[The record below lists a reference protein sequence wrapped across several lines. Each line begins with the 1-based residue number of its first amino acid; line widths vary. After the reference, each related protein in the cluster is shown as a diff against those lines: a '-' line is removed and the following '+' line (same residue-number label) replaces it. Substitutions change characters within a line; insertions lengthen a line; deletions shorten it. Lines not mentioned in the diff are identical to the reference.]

1 MTTSPD
7 IAARGRETH
16 AEVCAHDHVMR
27 YRRCGVGRTLLVLD
41 GADGADP
48 LWPDLV
54 DAMGARF
61 RLVAPDVH
69 PGAMTGRWLADFLEG
84 LGIACV
90 DVVATDACC
99 VAALELALLY
109 PERVTAIV
117 LLADAEADDD
127 LPLVDGS
134 LVSGTPAAPV
144 PLLVARR
151 APGTRVVL
159 PLVARFL
166 DGPSAG

>member
-27 YRRCGVGRTLLVLD
+27 YRRCGVGRALLVLD
-41 GADGADP
+41 DARGADP
-48 LWPDLV
+48 LWPELV
-54 DAMGARF
+54 DAMAARR
-61 RLVAPDVH
+61 RLVAPDVSA
-69 PGAMTGRWLADFLEG
+69 GAMTGRWLADFLEG

-99 VAALELALLY
+99 IAALELALLH
-109 PERVTAIV
+109 PDRVTALV
-117 LLADAEADDD
+117 LLPAGGADPMT
-127 LPLVDGS
+127 LDGT
-134 LVSGTPAAPV
+134 LAAGTVAAPV

-151 APGTRVVL
+151 APGTDAVL
-159 PLVARFL
+159 PLVSRLL